1 MRSTN
6 KKFIS
11 ALACASAMTALAI
24 VDPMGVTKTHQVAQA
39 ATDTIPAKSTGVDV
53 SSWQGTKLDQQA
65 KSGAQFAVVKV
76 SEGTNYQNPN
86 AQGQIQ
92 SAEQNNM
99 MTMGYHYTHF
109 GSNSNQAVQ
118 EGNYAV
124 NSAQQ
129 AGLPQ
134 GSYLATD
141 WEQDVNNNTNGS
153 VAANTNAI
161 TSFMDTVHD
170 GGYNPMLYSSE
181 WLLKN
186 KVDTNKI
193 SEKYPN
199 ALWVAKYKTNGREDN
214 PDYNYFPS
222 MDNVA
227 IWQYTQNWR
236 GQNVDGN
243 VNVVPL
249 SNKTTADNNNTSTN
263 AANTNNSNANNGQSS
278 SQAPANPI
286 INNSNATAKPNNN
299 NSTQPAQPTETK
311 PAEKPSTTTNV
322 NSDWTKQNGVFVTGG
337 AINLRTGAS
346 TDSKVITQLPAN
358 SEVKYDAY
366 RTIGQYTWLRQPRAN
381 NEYCYLVGRDNGQ
394 AWGTFKEGSAT
405 TAKPAETKPANKPAQ
420 PTETKPVEKPSTNTN
435 ANSDWT
441 KQNGVFVTGGAI
453 NLRTGASTNSKVI
466 AQLPANSE
474 VKYDAYRTI
483 GQYTWLRQP
492 RANNE
497 YCYLVGRD
505 NGQAWGTFKEGS
517 ATTAKPAE
525 TKPAN
530 KPAQPTNKPSTTTN
544 VNSDWTKQNGVF
556 VTGGAINLRT
566 GASTNS
572 KVIAMLPTNT
582 EIKYDAYRTEGQ
594 YTWLR
599 QPRANNEYGYLVGR
613 NNGQAWG
620 TFKEGSA
627 TATKPAETKPAQPA
641 EKPSTTTNVNSDWT
655 KQNGVF
661 VTGGAINLR
670 TGASTDSKVI
680 TQLPANSEVKYDAYR
695 TIGQYTWL
703 RQPRANN
710 EYGYL
715 VGRNN
720 GQAWGTFKESSA
732 ATKPAQTTN
741 KPSQPAEKP
750 STTTNVNSD
759 WTKQNGVFVTGEAI
773 NLRTGASTNSKVIAQ
788 LPANS
793 EVKYDAY
800 RTIGQYTWLRQP
812 RANNQ
817 YGYLV
822 GRDNGQAWGTFK
834 EGSATTAKP
843 AETKPAQ
850 PATKP
855 SQPTEK
861 PSQPATKPS
870 TTTNVNSDWTKQNG
884 VFVTGGAI
892 NLRTGAS
899 TDSKVIT
906 QLPANSEVKYDAYR
920 TEGQYT
926 WLRQPRANNEYGYLV
941 GRDNGQAWGTFK
953 EGSATTAKPNT
964 NTTNNKPAEN
974 TNKPSQPSQNTQNE
988 EKATWVKQEGTF
1000 ITAGPINLRT
1010 APSTKSAIIA
1020 QLPAGSEVNYD
1031 AYYQTGNYVWLRQP
1045 RANNQYGY
1053 LVGRNNGQA
1062 WGTFGKYRVL
1072 KDRADSTQ
1080 YYTSQYNPVFAPW
1093 GCASAALSM
1102 LMKYDGTFKNV
1113 PGSTEY
1119 AKLKYMQDNLPR
1131 NKNLGGQD
1139 GNPYTG
1145 AGFTRVI
1152 LSKALTNYAH
1162 QLGDKNVRD
1171 ISGASL
1177 DTIANLVLDGHPVLY
1192 YGWSSYNGG
1201 GNMARN
1207 HCKVIMGY
1215 NGANNTFLVH
1225 DPLYMNKHFYK
1236 GGGGMREG
1244 IYNGYDLGP
1253 ISWVSANSIAKE
1265 YAYKGGYNALT
1276 I

>member
-39 ATDTIPAKSTGVDV
+39 ATDTVPAKSTGVDV
-53 SSWQGTKLDQQA
+53 SSWQSTNLNQQA

-249 SNKTTADNNNTSTN
+249 SNKTTTDTNNTSNN

-286 INNSNATAKPNNN
+286 TNNSNATAKPNNN

-381 NEYCYLVGRDNGQ
+381 NEYGYLVGRDNGQ

-420 PTETKPVEKPSTNTN
+420 PTETKPAEKPSTNTN
-435 ANSDWT
+435 A
-441 KQNGVFVTGGAI
+441 
-453 NLRTGASTNSKVI
+453 
-466 AQLPANSE
+466 
-474 VKYDAYRTI
+474 
-483 GQYTWLRQP
+483 
-492 RANNE
+492 
-497 YCYLVGRD
+497 
-505 NGQAWGTFKEGS
+505 
-517 ATTAKPAE
+517 
-525 TKPAN
+525 
-530 KPAQPTNKPSTTTN
+530 
-544 VNSDWTKQNGVF
+544 
-556 VTGGAINLRT
+556 
-566 GASTNS
+566 
-572 KVIAMLPTNT
+572 
-582 EIKYDAYRTEGQ
+582 
-594 YTWLR
+594 
-599 QPRANNEYGYLVGR
+599 
-613 NNGQAWG
+613 
-620 TFKEGSA
+620 
-627 TATKPAETKPAQPA
+627 
-641 EKPSTTTNVNSDWT
+641 NSDWT

-715 VGRNN
+715 VGR
-720 GQAWGTFKESSA
+720 
-732 ATKPAQTTN
+732 
-741 KPSQPAEKP
+741 
-750 STTTNVNSD
+750 
-759 WTKQNGVFVTGEAI
+759 
-773 NLRTGASTNSKVIAQ
+773 
-788 LPANS
+788 
-793 EVKYDAY
+793 
-800 RTIGQYTWLRQP
+800 
-812 RANNQ
+812 
-817 YGYLV
+817 
-822 GRDNGQAWGTFK
+822 DNGQAWGTFK

-843 AETKPAQ
+843 AETKPANK
-850 PATKP
+850 PA
-855 SQPTEK
+855 QPTN
-861 PSQPATKPS
+861 KPS
-870 TTTNVNSDWTKQNG
+870 TNTNVNSDWTKQNG

-899 TDSKVIT
+899 TNSKVIAMLPT
-906 QLPANSEVKYDAYR
+906 NTEIKYDAYRIEGQYTWLRQPRANGQYGYLVGRDNGQAWGTFKEGSASVSKPAETKPANKPAQPAEKPSTSTNVNSDWTKQNGVFVTGGAINLRTGASTNSKVIAMLPTNTEIKYDAYHTEGQYTWLRQPRANGQYGYLVGRNNGQAWGTFKEGSATTAKPNTNTNKPAEKPSTNTNVNSDWTKQNGVFVTGGAINLRTGASTNSKVIAMLPTNTEVKYDAYR

-953 EGSATTAKPNT
+953 EGSAKATNVVANKPVQQTTPKQVNT
-964 NTTNNKPAEN
+964 NNNASWTK
-974 TNKPSQPSQNTQNE
+974 QN
-988 EKATWVKQEGTF
+988 GTF
-1000 ITAGPINLRT
+1000 ITGGAINLRT
-1010 APSTKSAIIA
+1010 GASTTSPIIET
-1020 QLPAGSEVNYD
+1020 LPINTVIKYD
-1031 AYYQTGNYVWLRQP
+1031 AYYRSGNYVWLRQP
-1045 RANNQYGY
+1045 RANGQYGY
-1053 LVGRNNGQA
+1053 LVGRLNNQA
-1062 WGTFGKYRVL
+1062 WGTYR
-1072 KDRADSTQ
+1072 
-1080 YYTSQYNPVFAPW
+1080 
-1093 GCASAALSM
+1093 
-1102 LMKYDGTFKNV
+1102 
-1113 PGSTEY
+1113 
-1119 AKLKYMQDNLPR
+1119 
-1131 NKNLGGQD
+1131 
-1139 GNPYTG
+1139 
-1145 AGFTRVI
+1145 
-1152 LSKALTNYAH
+1152 
-1162 QLGDKNVRD
+1162 
-1171 ISGASL
+1171 
-1177 DTIANLVLDGHPVLY
+1177 
-1192 YGWSSYNGG
+1192 
-1201 GNMARN
+1201 
-1207 HCKVIMGY
+1207 
-1215 NGANNTFLVH
+1215 
-1225 DPLYMNKHFYK
+1225 
-1236 GGGGMREG
+1236 
-1244 IYNGYDLGP
+1244 
-1253 ISWVSANSIAKE
+1253 
-1265 YAYKGGYNALT
+1265 
-1276 I
+1276 

>member
-39 ATDTIPAKSTGVDV
+39 ATDNVPARSAGVDV
-53 SSWQGTKLDQQA
+53 SSWQSTNLNQQA

-109 GSNSNQAVQ
+109 GSDSNRAVQ

-214 PDYNYFPS
+214 PDFNYFPS

-249 SNKTTADNNNTSTN
+249 SNKTNTNNNTSNN

-278 SQAPANPI
+278 SQAPAR
-286 INNSNATAKPNNN
+286 PN
-299 NSTQPAQPTETK
+299 T
-311 PAEKPSTTTNV
+311 
-322 NSDWTKQNGVFVTGG
+322 
-337 AINLRTGAS
+337 
-346 TDSKVITQLPAN
+346 
-358 SEVKYDAY
+358 
-366 RTIGQYTWLRQPRAN
+366 
-381 NEYCYLVGRDNGQ
+381 
-394 AWGTFKEGSAT
+394 
-405 TAKPAETKPANKPAQ
+405 NKPAQ
-420 PTETKPVEKPSTNTN
+420 PTNKPSQPSQKPSTNTN
-435 ANSDWT
+435 VNSDWT

-466 AQLPANSE
+466 AELPANSE

-497 YCYLVGRD
+497 YGYLVGRN

-517 ATTAKPAE
+517 ATASKPAE

-530 KPAQPTNKPSTTTN
+530 KPAKPTNKPSTNTN

-599 QPRANNEYGYLVGR
+599 QPRANG
-613 NNGQAWG
+613 
-620 TFKEGSA
+620 
-627 TATKPAETKPAQPA
+627 
-641 EKPSTTTNVNSDWT
+641 
-655 KQNGVF
+655 
-661 VTGGAINLR
+661 
-670 TGASTDSKVI
+670 
-680 TQLPANSEVKYDAYR
+680 
-695 TIGQYTWL
+695 
-703 RQPRANN
+703 
-710 EYGYL
+710 
-715 VGRNN
+715 
-720 GQAWGTFKESSA
+720 
-732 ATKPAQTTN
+732 
-741 KPSQPAEKP
+741 
-750 STTTNVNSD
+750 
-759 WTKQNGVFVTGEAI
+759 
-773 NLRTGASTNSKVIAQ
+773 
-788 LPANS
+788 
-793 EVKYDAY
+793 
-800 RTIGQYTWLRQP
+800 
-812 RANNQ
+812 Q

-834 EGSATTAKP
+834 EGSAKATNAVANKPVQQTTPK
-843 AETKPAQ
+843 Q
-850 PATKP
+850 VN
-855 SQPTEK
+855 
-861 PSQPATKPS
+861 
-870 TTTNVNSDWTKQNG
+870 TNNNASWTKQNG
-884 VFVTGGAI
+884 TFITGGAI

-899 TDSKVIT
+899 TTSPIIETLPINTVI
-906 QLPANSEVKYDAYR
+906 KYDAYYR
-920 TEGQYT
+920 
-926 WLRQPRANNEYGYLV
+926 
-941 GRDNGQAWGTFK
+941 
-953 EGSATTAKPNT
+953 S
-964 NTTNNKPAEN
+964 
-974 TNKPSQPSQNTQNE
+974 
-988 EKATWVKQEGTF
+988 
-1000 ITAGPINLRT
+1000 
-1010 APSTKSAIIA
+1010 
-1020 QLPAGSEVNYD
+1020 
-1031 AYYQTGNYVWLRQP
+1031 GNYVWLRQP
-1045 RANNQYGY
+1045 RANGQYGY
-1053 LVGRNNGQA
+1053 LVGRLNNQA
-1062 WGTFGKYRVL
+1062 WGTYR
-1072 KDRADSTQ
+1072 
-1080 YYTSQYNPVFAPW
+1080 
-1093 GCASAALSM
+1093 
-1102 LMKYDGTFKNV
+1102 
-1113 PGSTEY
+1113 
-1119 AKLKYMQDNLPR
+1119 
-1131 NKNLGGQD
+1131 
-1139 GNPYTG
+1139 
-1145 AGFTRVI
+1145 
-1152 LSKALTNYAH
+1152 
-1162 QLGDKNVRD
+1162 
-1171 ISGASL
+1171 
-1177 DTIANLVLDGHPVLY
+1177 
-1192 YGWSSYNGG
+1192 
-1201 GNMARN
+1201 
-1207 HCKVIMGY
+1207 
-1215 NGANNTFLVH
+1215 
-1225 DPLYMNKHFYK
+1225 
-1236 GGGGMREG
+1236 
-1244 IYNGYDLGP
+1244 
-1253 ISWVSANSIAKE
+1253 
-1265 YAYKGGYNALT
+1265 
-1276 I
+1276 

>member
-39 ATDTIPAKSTGVDV
+39 ATDTVPAKSTGVDI
-53 SSWQGTKLDQQA
+53 SSWQGTNLDQQA

-76 SEGTNYQNPN
+76 SEGTNYQNSR

-109 GSNSNQAVQ
+109 GSDSNRAVQ

-134 GSYLATD
+134 GSYLAAD

-161 TSFMDTVHD
+161 TGFMDTVHD

-249 SNKTTADNNNTSTN
+249 SNKTTTDTNNTSNN

-286 INNSNATAKPNNN
+286 TNNSNATAKPNNN

-381 NEYCYLVGRDNGQ
+381 NEYGYLVGRDNGQ

-420 PTETKPVEKPSTNTN
+420 PTETKPVEKPSTTTN
-435 ANSDWT
+435 A
-441 KQNGVFVTGGAI
+441 
-453 NLRTGASTNSKVI
+453 
-466 AQLPANSE
+466 
-474 VKYDAYRTI
+474 
-483 GQYTWLRQP
+483 
-492 RANNE
+492 
-497 YCYLVGRD
+497 
-505 NGQAWGTFKEGS
+505 
-517 ATTAKPAE
+517 
-525 TKPAN
+525 
-530 KPAQPTNKPSTTTN
+530 
-544 VNSDWTKQNGVF
+544 
-556 VTGGAINLRT
+556 
-566 GASTNS
+566 
-572 KVIAMLPTNT
+572 
-582 EIKYDAYRTEGQ
+582 
-594 YTWLR
+594 
-599 QPRANNEYGYLVGR
+599 
-613 NNGQAWG
+613 
-620 TFKEGSA
+620 
-627 TATKPAETKPAQPA
+627 
-641 EKPSTTTNVNSDWT
+641 NSDWT

-715 VGRNN
+715 VGR
-720 GQAWGTFKESSA
+720 
-732 ATKPAQTTN
+732 
-741 KPSQPAEKP
+741 
-750 STTTNVNSD
+750 
-759 WTKQNGVFVTGEAI
+759 
-773 NLRTGASTNSKVIAQ
+773 
-788 LPANS
+788 
-793 EVKYDAY
+793 
-800 RTIGQYTWLRQP
+800 
-812 RANNQ
+812 
-817 YGYLV
+817 
-822 GRDNGQAWGTFK
+822 DNGQAWGTFK

-843 AETKPAQ
+843 AETKPANK
-850 PATKP
+850 PA
-855 SQPTEK
+855 QPTETKPVEK
-861 PSQPATKPS
+861 PSTNTNVNSDWTKQNGVFVTGGAINLRTGASTNSKVIAMLPTNTEIKYDAYRTEGQYTWLRQPRANGQYGYLVGRDNGQAWGTFKEGSASVSKPAETKPANKPAQPAEKPSTSTNVNSDWTKQNGVFVTGGAINLRTGASTNSKVIAMLPTNTEIKYDAYHTEGQYTWLRQPRANGQYGYLVGRNNGQAWGTFKEGSASVSKPAETKPANKPAQPAEKPS

-926 WLRQPRANNEYGYLV
+926 WLRQPRANG
-941 GRDNGQAWGTFK
+941 
-953 EGSATTAKPNT
+953 
-964 NTTNNKPAEN
+964 
-974 TNKPSQPSQNTQNE
+974 
-988 EKATWVKQEGTF
+988 
-1000 ITAGPINLRT
+1000 
-1010 APSTKSAIIA
+1010 
-1020 QLPAGSEVNYD
+1020 
-1031 AYYQTGNYVWLRQP
+1031 
-1045 RANNQYGY
+1045 QYGY

-1062 WGTFGKYRVL
+1062 WGTFKEGSAKATNAVANKPVQQTTPKQVNTNNNASWTKQNGTFITGGAINLRTG
-1072 KDRADSTQ
+1072 AST
-1080 YYTSQYNPVFAPW
+1080 TSPIIETLPINTVI
-1093 GCASAALSM
+1093 
-1102 LMKYDGTFKNV
+1102 KYDAYYRSGNYVWLRQPRANGQYGYLVGRLNNQAWGT
-1113 PGSTEY
+1113 Y
-1119 AKLKYMQDNLPR
+1119 R
-1131 NKNLGGQD
+1131 
-1139 GNPYTG
+1139 
-1145 AGFTRVI
+1145 
-1152 LSKALTNYAH
+1152 
-1162 QLGDKNVRD
+1162 
-1171 ISGASL
+1171 
-1177 DTIANLVLDGHPVLY
+1177 
-1192 YGWSSYNGG
+1192 
-1201 GNMARN
+1201 
-1207 HCKVIMGY
+1207 
-1215 NGANNTFLVH
+1215 
-1225 DPLYMNKHFYK
+1225 
-1236 GGGGMREG
+1236 
-1244 IYNGYDLGP
+1244 
-1253 ISWVSANSIAKE
+1253 
-1265 YAYKGGYNALT
+1265 
-1276 I
+1276 

>member
-39 ATDTIPAKSTGVDV
+39 ATDNVPARSAGVDV
-53 SSWQGTKLDQQA
+53 SSWQSTNLNQQA

-109 GSNSNQAVQ
+109 GSDSNRAVQ

-170 GGYNPMLYSSE
+170 GGYNPMLYSNE

-214 PDYNYFPS
+214 PDFNYFPS

-249 SNKTTADNNNTSTN
+249 SNKTNTNNNTSNN

-278 SQAPANPI
+278 SQAPAR
-286 INNSNATAKPNNN
+286 PN
-299 NSTQPAQPTETK
+299 T
-311 PAEKPSTTTNV
+311 
-322 NSDWTKQNGVFVTGG
+322 
-337 AINLRTGAS
+337 
-346 TDSKVITQLPAN
+346 
-358 SEVKYDAY
+358 
-366 RTIGQYTWLRQPRAN
+366 
-381 NEYCYLVGRDNGQ
+381 
-394 AWGTFKEGSAT
+394 
-405 TAKPAETKPANKPAQ
+405 NKPAQ
-420 PTETKPVEKPSTNTN
+420 PTNKPSQPSQKPSTNTN
-435 ANSDWT
+435 VNSDWT

-466 AQLPANSE
+466 AELPANSE

-497 YCYLVGRD
+497 YGYLVGRN

-517 ATTAKPAE
+517 ATASKPAE

-530 KPAQPTNKPSTTTN
+530 KPAKPTNKPSTNTN

-599 QPRANNEYGYLVGR
+599 QPRANGQYGYLVGR
-613 NNGQAWG
+613 DNGQAWG

-627 TATKPAETKPAQPA
+627 TASKPAETKPANKPA
-641 EKPSTTTNVNSDWT
+641 KPTNKPSTNTNVNSDWT

-670 TGASTDSKVI
+670 TGASTNSKVI
-680 TQLPANSEVKYDAYR
+680 AMLPTNTEIKYDAYR
-695 TIGQYTWL
+695 TEGQYTWL
-703 RQPRANN
+703 RQPRAN
-710 EYGYL
+710 G
-715 VGRNN
+715 
-720 GQAWGTFKESSA
+720 
-732 ATKPAQTTN
+732 
-741 KPSQPAEKP
+741 
-750 STTTNVNSD
+750 
-759 WTKQNGVFVTGEAI
+759 
-773 NLRTGASTNSKVIAQ
+773 
-788 LPANS
+788 
-793 EVKYDAY
+793 
-800 RTIGQYTWLRQP
+800 
-812 RANNQ
+812 Q

-834 EGSATTAKP
+834 EGSAKATNAVANKPVQQTTPK
-843 AETKPAQ
+843 Q
-850 PATKP
+850 VN
-855 SQPTEK
+855 
-861 PSQPATKPS
+861 
-870 TTTNVNSDWTKQNG
+870 TNNNASWTKQNG
-884 VFVTGGAI
+884 TFITGGAI

-899 TDSKVIT
+899 TTSPIIETLPINTVI
-906 QLPANSEVKYDAYR
+906 KYDAYYR
-920 TEGQYT
+920 
-926 WLRQPRANNEYGYLV
+926 
-941 GRDNGQAWGTFK
+941 
-953 EGSATTAKPNT
+953 S
-964 NTTNNKPAEN
+964 
-974 TNKPSQPSQNTQNE
+974 
-988 EKATWVKQEGTF
+988 
-1000 ITAGPINLRT
+1000 
-1010 APSTKSAIIA
+1010 
-1020 QLPAGSEVNYD
+1020 
-1031 AYYQTGNYVWLRQP
+1031 GNYVWLRQP
-1045 RANNQYGY
+1045 RANGQYGY
-1053 LVGRNNGQA
+1053 LVGRLNNQA
-1062 WGTFGKYRVL
+1062 WGTYR
-1072 KDRADSTQ
+1072 
-1080 YYTSQYNPVFAPW
+1080 
-1093 GCASAALSM
+1093 
-1102 LMKYDGTFKNV
+1102 
-1113 PGSTEY
+1113 
-1119 AKLKYMQDNLPR
+1119 
-1131 NKNLGGQD
+1131 
-1139 GNPYTG
+1139 
-1145 AGFTRVI
+1145 
-1152 LSKALTNYAH
+1152 
-1162 QLGDKNVRD
+1162 
-1171 ISGASL
+1171 
-1177 DTIANLVLDGHPVLY
+1177 
-1192 YGWSSYNGG
+1192 
-1201 GNMARN
+1201 
-1207 HCKVIMGY
+1207 
-1215 NGANNTFLVH
+1215 
-1225 DPLYMNKHFYK
+1225 
-1236 GGGGMREG
+1236 
-1244 IYNGYDLGP
+1244 
-1253 ISWVSANSIAKE
+1253 
-1265 YAYKGGYNALT
+1265 
-1276 I
+1276 

>member
-39 ATDTIPAKSTGVDV
+39 ATDTVPAKSTGVDV
-53 SSWQGTKLDQQA
+53 SSWQGTNLDQQA

-311 PAEKPSTTTNV
+311 PAEKPSTTTNI

-346 TDSKVITQLPAN
+346 TDSKVIIQLPAN

-381 NEYCYLVGRDNGQ
+381 NEYG
-394 AWGTFKEGSAT
+394 
-405 TAKPAETKPANKPAQ
+405 
-420 PTETKPVEKPSTNTN
+420 
-435 ANSDWT
+435 
-441 KQNGVFVTGGAI
+441 
-453 NLRTGASTNSKVI
+453 
-466 AQLPANSE
+466 
-474 VKYDAYRTI
+474 
-483 GQYTWLRQP
+483 
-492 RANNE
+492 
-497 YCYLVGRD
+497 YLVGRD

-599 QPRANNEYGYLVGR
+599 QPRANGQYGYLVGR
-613 NNGQAWG
+613 DNGQAWG

-627 TATKPAETKPAQPA
+627 SVSKPAETKPANKPAQPIETKPA

-670 TGASTDSKVI
+670 TGASTNSKVI
-680 TQLPANSEVKYDAYR
+680 AMLPTNTEIKYDAYR
-695 TIGQYTWL
+695 TEGQYTWL
-703 RQPRANN
+703 RQPRAN
-710 EYGYL
+710 G
-715 VGRNN
+715 
-720 GQAWGTFKESSA
+720 
-732 ATKPAQTTN
+732 
-741 KPSQPAEKP
+741 
-750 STTTNVNSD
+750 
-759 WTKQNGVFVTGEAI
+759 
-773 NLRTGASTNSKVIAQ
+773 
-788 LPANS
+788 
-793 EVKYDAY
+793 
-800 RTIGQYTWLRQP
+800 
-812 RANNQ
+812 Q

-834 EGSATTAKP
+834 EGSASVSKP
-843 AETKPAQ
+843 AETKPANKPAQ
-850 PATKP
+850 PA
-855 SQPTEK
+855 EK
-861 PSQPATKPS
+861 PSTS
-870 TTTNVNSDWTKQNG
+870 TNVNSDWTKQNG

-899 TDSKVIT
+899 TNSKVIAM
-906 QLPANSEVKYDAYR
+906 LPTNTEVKYDAYR

-926 WLRQPRANNEYGYLV
+926 WLRQPRANG
-941 GRDNGQAWGTFK
+941 
-953 EGSATTAKPNT
+953 
-964 NTTNNKPAEN
+964 
-974 TNKPSQPSQNTQNE
+974 
-988 EKATWVKQEGTF
+988 
-1000 ITAGPINLRT
+1000 
-1010 APSTKSAIIA
+1010 
-1020 QLPAGSEVNYD
+1020 
-1031 AYYQTGNYVWLRQP
+1031 
-1045 RANNQYGY
+1045 QYGY

-1062 WGTFGKYRVL
+1062 WGTFKEGSAKATNAVANKPVQQTTPKQVNTNNNASWTKQNGTFITGGAINLRTG
-1072 KDRADSTQ
+1072 AST
-1080 YYTSQYNPVFAPW
+1080 TSPIIETLPINTVI
-1093 GCASAALSM
+1093 
-1102 LMKYDGTFKNV
+1102 KYDAYYRSGNYV
-1113 PGSTEY
+1113 W
-1119 AKLKYMQDNLPR
+1119 LRQPR
-1131 NKNLGGQD
+1131 ANGQY
-1139 GNPYTG
+1139 GY
-1145 AGFTRVI
+1145 
-1152 LSKALTNYAH
+1152 
-1162 QLGDKNVRD
+1162 
-1171 ISGASL
+1171 
-1177 DTIANLVLDGHPVLY
+1177 LVGRL
-1192 YGWSSYNGG
+1192 
-1201 GNMARN
+1201 
-1207 HCKVIMGY
+1207 
-1215 NGANNTFLVH
+1215 NNQAW
-1225 DPLYMNKHFYK
+1225 
-1236 GGGGMREG
+1236 G
-1244 IYNGYDLGP
+1244 IYR
-1253 ISWVSANSIAKE
+1253 
-1265 YAYKGGYNALT
+1265 
-1276 I
+1276 

>member
-39 ATDTIPAKSTGVDV
+39 ATDNVPARSAGVDV
-53 SSWQGTKLDQQA
+53 SSWQGTNLNQQA

-109 GSNSNQAVQ
+109 GSDSNRAVQ

-161 TSFMDTVHD
+161 TNFMDTVHD

-249 SNKTTADNNNTSTN
+249 SNKTNTNN

-278 SQAPANPI
+278 SQAPAR
-286 INNSNATAKPNNN
+286 PNT
-299 NSTQPAQPTETK
+299 S
-311 PAEKPSTTTNV
+311 
-322 NSDWTKQNGVFVTGG
+322 
-337 AINLRTGAS
+337 
-346 TDSKVITQLPAN
+346 
-358 SEVKYDAY
+358 
-366 RTIGQYTWLRQPRAN
+366 
-381 NEYCYLVGRDNGQ
+381 
-394 AWGTFKEGSAT
+394 
-405 TAKPAETKPANKPAQ
+405 
-420 PTETKPVEKPSTNTN
+420 KPVETETN
-435 ANSDWT
+435 WI
-441 KQNGVFVTGGAI
+441 KQDGTFTTGGAI
-453 NLRTGASTNSKVI
+453 NLRTGASTNSNII

-474 VKYDAYRTI
+474 VKYDAY
-483 GQYTWLRQP
+483 
-492 RANNE
+492 
-497 YCYLVGRD
+497 
-505 NGQAWGTFKEGS
+505 
-517 ATTAKPAE
+517 ATKG
-525 TKPAN
+525 N
-530 KPAQPTNKPSTTTN
+530 
-544 VNSDWTKQNGVF
+544 
-556 VTGGAINLRT
+556 
-566 GASTNS
+566 
-572 KVIAMLPTNT
+572 
-582 EIKYDAYRTEGQ
+582 

-613 NNGQAWG
+613 ANGQDWG
-620 TFKEGSA
+620 TFKTTPSTNN
-627 TATKPAETKPAQPA
+627 TA
-641 EKPSTTTNVNSDWT
+641 KPSTNNNNKPVQPTTKPSQPAQKPSTNTNVNSDWT

-661 VTGGAINLR
+661 ITGGAINLR
-670 TGASTDSKVI
+670 TGASTNSKVI
-680 TQLPANSEVKYDAYR
+680 TELPANSEVKYDAYR

-720 GQAWGTFKESSA
+720 GQAWGTFKEGSA
-732 ATKPAQTTN
+732 TASKPAQPTT
-741 KPSQPAEKP
+741 KPSQPAQKP
-750 STTTNVNSD
+750 STNTNVNSD
-759 WTKQNGVFVTGEAI
+759 WTKQNGVFITGGAI
-773 NLRTGASTNSKVIAQ
+773 NLRTGASTNSKVITE

-800 RTIGQYTWLRQP
+800 HTIGQYTWLRQP
-812 RANNQ
+812 RANGQ

-822 GRDNGQAWGTFK
+822 GRNNGQAWGTFK
-834 EGSATTAKP
+834 EGSAAASKP
-843 AETKPAQ
+843 SQ
-850 PATKP
+850 PTTKP
-855 SQPTEK
+855 SQPA
-861 PSQPATKPS
+861 QRPS
-870 TTTNVNSDWTKQNG
+870 TNTNVNSDWTKQNG
-884 VFVTGGAI
+884 VFITGGAI

-899 TDSKVIT
+899 TNSKVIT

-926 WLRQPRANNEYGYLV
+926 WLRQPRANG
-941 GRDNGQAWGTFK
+941 
-953 EGSATTAKPNT
+953 
-964 NTTNNKPAEN
+964 
-974 TNKPSQPSQNTQNE
+974 
-988 EKATWVKQEGTF
+988 
-1000 ITAGPINLRT
+1000 
-1010 APSTKSAIIA
+1010 
-1020 QLPAGSEVNYD
+1020 
-1031 AYYQTGNYVWLRQP
+1031 
-1045 RANNQYGY
+1045 QYGY

-1062 WGTFGKYRVL
+1062 WGTFKEESA
-1072 KDRADSTQ
+1072 KAT
-1080 YYTSQYNPVFAPW
+1080 TPVANKPVQQTTPKQVTTNNATW
-1093 GCASAALSM
+1093 T
-1102 LMKYDGTFKNV
+1102 KQNGTFIT
-1113 PGSTEY
+1113 GG
-1119 AKLKYMQDNLPR
+1119 AINLR
-1131 NKNLGGQD
+1131 
-1139 GNPYTG
+1139 TG
-1145 AGFTRVI
+1145 ASTTSPIIETIPINTVI
-1152 LSKALTNYAH
+1152 KYEPYYRSGNY
-1162 QLGDKNVRD
+1162 V
-1171 ISGASL
+1171 
-1177 DTIANLVLDGHPVLY
+1177 
-1192 YGWSSYNGG
+1192 
-1201 GNMARN
+1201 
-1207 HCKVIMGY
+1207 
-1215 NGANNTFLVH
+1215 
-1225 DPLYMNKHFYK
+1225 
-1236 GGGGMREG
+1236 
-1244 IYNGYDLGP
+1244 
-1253 ISWVSANSIAKE
+1253 
-1265 YAYKGGYNALT
+1265 
-1276 I
+1276 

>member
-39 ATDTIPAKSTGVDV
+39 ATDTVPAKSTGVDV

-311 PAEKPSTTTNV
+311 PAEKPSTTTNI

-346 TDSKVITQLPAN
+346 TDSKVI
-358 SEVKYDAY
+358 
-366 RTIGQYTWLRQPRAN
+366 I
-381 NEYCYLVGRDNGQ
+381 
-394 AWGTFKEGSAT
+394 
-405 TAKPAETKPANKPAQ
+405 
-420 PTETKPVEKPSTNTN
+420 
-435 ANSDWT
+435 
-441 KQNGVFVTGGAI
+441 
-453 NLRTGASTNSKVI
+453 
-466 AQLPANSE
+466 
-474 VKYDAYRTI
+474 
-483 GQYTWLRQP
+483 
-492 RANNE
+492 
-497 YCYLVGRD
+497 
-505 NGQAWGTFKEGS
+505 
-517 ATTAKPAE
+517 
-525 TKPAN
+525 
-530 KPAQPTNKPSTTTN
+530 
-544 VNSDWTKQNGVF
+544 
-556 VTGGAINLRT
+556 
-566 GASTNS
+566 
-572 KVIAMLPTNT
+572 
-582 EIKYDAYRTEGQ
+582 
-594 YTWLR
+594 
-599 QPRANNEYGYLVGR
+599 
-613 NNGQAWG
+613 
-620 TFKEGSA
+620 
-627 TATKPAETKPAQPA
+627 
-641 EKPSTTTNVNSDWT
+641 
-655 KQNGVF
+655 
-661 VTGGAINLR
+661 
-670 TGASTDSKVI
+670 
-680 TQLPANSEVKYDAYR
+680 QLPANSEVKYDAYR

-715 VGRNN
+715 VGR
-720 GQAWGTFKESSA
+720 
-732 ATKPAQTTN
+732 
-741 KPSQPAEKP
+741 
-750 STTTNVNSD
+750 
-759 WTKQNGVFVTGEAI
+759 
-773 NLRTGASTNSKVIAQ
+773 
-788 LPANS
+788 
-793 EVKYDAY
+793 
-800 RTIGQYTWLRQP
+800 
-812 RANNQ
+812 
-817 YGYLV
+817 
-822 GRDNGQAWGTFK
+822 DNGQAWGTFK
-834 EGSATTAKP
+834 EGSASVSKP
-843 AETKPAQ
+843 AE
-850 PATKP
+850 
-855 SQPTEK
+855 
-861 PSQPATKPS
+861 KPS

-892 NLRTGAS
+892 NLRTGAG
-899 TDSKVIT
+899 TNSKVIAMLPT
-906 QLPANSEVKYDAYR
+906 NTEIKYDAYHTEGQYTWLRQPRANGQYGYLVGRNNGQAWGTFKEGSASVSKPAETKPANKPAQPAEKPSTSTNVNSDWTKQNGVFVTGGAINLRIGASTNSKVIAMLPTNTEVKYDAYR

-926 WLRQPRANNEYGYLV
+926 WLRQPRANG
-941 GRDNGQAWGTFK
+941 
-953 EGSATTAKPNT
+953 
-964 NTTNNKPAEN
+964 
-974 TNKPSQPSQNTQNE
+974 
-988 EKATWVKQEGTF
+988 
-1000 ITAGPINLRT
+1000 
-1010 APSTKSAIIA
+1010 
-1020 QLPAGSEVNYD
+1020 
-1031 AYYQTGNYVWLRQP
+1031 
-1045 RANNQYGY
+1045 QYGY

-1062 WGTFGKYRVL
+1062 WGTFKEGSAKATNAVANKPVQQTTPKQVNTNNNASWTKQNGTFITGGAINLRTG
-1072 KDRADSTQ
+1072 AST
-1080 YYTSQYNPVFAPW
+1080 TSPIIETLPINTVI
-1093 GCASAALSM
+1093 
-1102 LMKYDGTFKNV
+1102 KYDAYYRSGNYVWLRQPRANGQYGYLVGRLNNQAWGT
-1113 PGSTEY
+1113 Y
-1119 AKLKYMQDNLPR
+1119 R
-1131 NKNLGGQD
+1131 
-1139 GNPYTG
+1139 
-1145 AGFTRVI
+1145 
-1152 LSKALTNYAH
+1152 
-1162 QLGDKNVRD
+1162 
-1171 ISGASL
+1171 
-1177 DTIANLVLDGHPVLY
+1177 
-1192 YGWSSYNGG
+1192 
-1201 GNMARN
+1201 
-1207 HCKVIMGY
+1207 
-1215 NGANNTFLVH
+1215 
-1225 DPLYMNKHFYK
+1225 
-1236 GGGGMREG
+1236 
-1244 IYNGYDLGP
+1244 
-1253 ISWVSANSIAKE
+1253 
-1265 YAYKGGYNALT
+1265 
-1276 I
+1276 

>member
-39 ATDTIPAKSTGVDV
+39 ATDTVPAKSTGVDI
-53 SSWQGTKLDQQA
+53 SSWQGTNLDQQA

-76 SEGTNYQNPN
+76 SEGTNYQNSR

-109 GSNSNQAVQ
+109 GSDSNRAVQ

-134 GSYLATD
+134 GSYLAAD

-161 TSFMDTVHD
+161 TGFMDTVHD

-249 SNKTTADNNNTSTN
+249 SNKTTTDTNNTSNN

-286 INNSNATAKPNNN
+286 TNNSNATAKPNNN

-381 NEYCYLVGRDNGQ
+381 NEYGYLVGRDNGQ

-420 PTETKPVEKPSTNTN
+420 PIETK
-435 ANSDWT
+435 
-441 KQNGVFVTGGAI
+441 
-453 NLRTGASTNSKVI
+453 
-466 AQLPANSE
+466 
-474 VKYDAYRTI
+474 
-483 GQYTWLRQP
+483 
-492 RANNE
+492 
-497 YCYLVGRD
+497 
-505 NGQAWGTFKEGS
+505 
-517 ATTAKPAE
+517 
-525 TKPAN
+525 
-530 KPAQPTNKPSTTTN
+530 
-544 VNSDWTKQNGVF
+544 
-556 VTGGAINLRT
+556 
-566 GASTNS
+566 
-572 KVIAMLPTNT
+572 
-582 EIKYDAYRTEGQ
+582 
-594 YTWLR
+594 
-599 QPRANNEYGYLVGR
+599 
-613 NNGQAWG
+613 
-620 TFKEGSA
+620 
-627 TATKPAETKPAQPA
+627 PA
-641 EKPSTTTNVNSDWT
+641 EKPSTTTNINSDWT

-715 VGRNN
+715 VGR
-720 GQAWGTFKESSA
+720 
-732 ATKPAQTTN
+732 
-741 KPSQPAEKP
+741 
-750 STTTNVNSD
+750 
-759 WTKQNGVFVTGEAI
+759 
-773 NLRTGASTNSKVIAQ
+773 
-788 LPANS
+788 
-793 EVKYDAY
+793 
-800 RTIGQYTWLRQP
+800 
-812 RANNQ
+812 
-817 YGYLV
+817 
-822 GRDNGQAWGTFK
+822 DNGQAWGTFK

-843 AETKPAQ
+843 AETKPANK
-850 PATKP
+850 PA
-855 SQPTEK
+855 QPTETK
-861 PSQPATKPS
+861 PVGKPS

-899 TDSKVIT
+899 TNSKVIAMLPT
-906 QLPANSEVKYDAYR
+906 NTEIKYDAYRTEGQYTWLRQPRANGQYGYLVGRDNGQAWGTFKEGSASVSKPAETKPANKPAQPIETKPAEKPSTTTNVNSDWTKQNGVFVTGGAINLRTGASTNSKVIAMLPTNTEIKYDAYRTEGQYTWLRQPRANGQYGYLVGRDNGQAWGTFKEGSASVSKPAETKPANKPAQLAEKPSTSTNVNSDWTKQNGVFVTGGAINLRTGASTNSKVIAMLPTNTEVKYDAYR

-926 WLRQPRANNEYGYLV
+926 WLRQPRANG
-941 GRDNGQAWGTFK
+941 
-953 EGSATTAKPNT
+953 
-964 NTTNNKPAEN
+964 
-974 TNKPSQPSQNTQNE
+974 
-988 EKATWVKQEGTF
+988 
-1000 ITAGPINLRT
+1000 
-1010 APSTKSAIIA
+1010 
-1020 QLPAGSEVNYD
+1020 
-1031 AYYQTGNYVWLRQP
+1031 
-1045 RANNQYGY
+1045 QYGY

-1062 WGTFGKYRVL
+1062 WGTFKEGSAKATNAVANKPVQQTTPKQVNTNNNASWTKQNGTFITGGAINLRTG
-1072 KDRADSTQ
+1072 AST
-1080 YYTSQYNPVFAPW
+1080 TSPIIETLPINTVI
-1093 GCASAALSM
+1093 
-1102 LMKYDGTFKNV
+1102 KYDAYYRSGNYVWLRQPRANGQYGYLVGRLNNQAWGT
-1113 PGSTEY
+1113 Y
-1119 AKLKYMQDNLPR
+1119 R
-1131 NKNLGGQD
+1131 
-1139 GNPYTG
+1139 
-1145 AGFTRVI
+1145 
-1152 LSKALTNYAH
+1152 
-1162 QLGDKNVRD
+1162 
-1171 ISGASL
+1171 
-1177 DTIANLVLDGHPVLY
+1177 
-1192 YGWSSYNGG
+1192 
-1201 GNMARN
+1201 
-1207 HCKVIMGY
+1207 
-1215 NGANNTFLVH
+1215 
-1225 DPLYMNKHFYK
+1225 
-1236 GGGGMREG
+1236 
-1244 IYNGYDLGP
+1244 
-1253 ISWVSANSIAKE
+1253 
-1265 YAYKGGYNALT
+1265 
-1276 I
+1276 

>member
-39 ATDTIPAKSTGVDV
+39 ATDNVPARSAGVDV
-53 SSWQGTKLDQQA
+53 SSWQSTNLNQQA

-109 GSNSNQAVQ
+109 GSDSNRAVQ

-214 PDYNYFPS
+214 PDFNYFPS

-249 SNKTTADNNNTSTN
+249 SNKTNTNNNTSNN

-278 SQAPANPI
+278 SQAPAR
-286 INNSNATAKPNNN
+286 PN
-299 NSTQPAQPTETK
+299 T
-311 PAEKPSTTTNV
+311 
-322 NSDWTKQNGVFVTGG
+322 
-337 AINLRTGAS
+337 
-346 TDSKVITQLPAN
+346 
-358 SEVKYDAY
+358 
-366 RTIGQYTWLRQPRAN
+366 
-381 NEYCYLVGRDNGQ
+381 
-394 AWGTFKEGSAT
+394 
-405 TAKPAETKPANKPAQ
+405 NKPAQ
-420 PTETKPVEKPSTNTN
+420 PTNKPSQPSQKPSTNTN
-435 ANSDWT
+435 VNSDWT

-466 AQLPANSE
+466 AELPANSE

-492 RANNE
+492 RANNK
-497 YCYLVGRD
+497 YGYLVGRN

-517 ATTAKPAE
+517 ATASKPAE

-530 KPAQPTNKPSTTTN
+530 KPAQPTNKPSTNTN

-599 QPRANNEYGYLVGR
+599 QPRANG
-613 NNGQAWG
+613 
-620 TFKEGSA
+620 
-627 TATKPAETKPAQPA
+627 
-641 EKPSTTTNVNSDWT
+641 
-655 KQNGVF
+655 
-661 VTGGAINLR
+661 
-670 TGASTDSKVI
+670 
-680 TQLPANSEVKYDAYR
+680 
-695 TIGQYTWL
+695 
-703 RQPRANN
+703 
-710 EYGYL
+710 
-715 VGRNN
+715 
-720 GQAWGTFKESSA
+720 
-732 ATKPAQTTN
+732 
-741 KPSQPAEKP
+741 
-750 STTTNVNSD
+750 
-759 WTKQNGVFVTGEAI
+759 
-773 NLRTGASTNSKVIAQ
+773 
-788 LPANS
+788 
-793 EVKYDAY
+793 
-800 RTIGQYTWLRQP
+800 
-812 RANNQ
+812 Q

-834 EGSATTAKP
+834 EGSAKATNAVANKPVQQTTPK
-843 AETKPAQ
+843 Q
-850 PATKP
+850 VN
-855 SQPTEK
+855 
-861 PSQPATKPS
+861 
-870 TTTNVNSDWTKQNG
+870 TNNNASWTKQNG
-884 VFVTGGAI
+884 TFITGGAI

-899 TDSKVIT
+899 TTSPIIETLPINTVI
-906 QLPANSEVKYDAYR
+906 KYDAYYR
-920 TEGQYT
+920 
-926 WLRQPRANNEYGYLV
+926 
-941 GRDNGQAWGTFK
+941 
-953 EGSATTAKPNT
+953 S
-964 NTTNNKPAEN
+964 
-974 TNKPSQPSQNTQNE
+974 
-988 EKATWVKQEGTF
+988 
-1000 ITAGPINLRT
+1000 
-1010 APSTKSAIIA
+1010 
-1020 QLPAGSEVNYD
+1020 
-1031 AYYQTGNYVWLRQP
+1031 GNYVWLRQP
-1045 RANNQYGY
+1045 RANGQYGY
-1053 LVGRNNGQA
+1053 LVGRLNNQA
-1062 WGTFGKYRVL
+1062 WGTYR
-1072 KDRADSTQ
+1072 
-1080 YYTSQYNPVFAPW
+1080 
-1093 GCASAALSM
+1093 
-1102 LMKYDGTFKNV
+1102 
-1113 PGSTEY
+1113 
-1119 AKLKYMQDNLPR
+1119 
-1131 NKNLGGQD
+1131 
-1139 GNPYTG
+1139 
-1145 AGFTRVI
+1145 
-1152 LSKALTNYAH
+1152 
-1162 QLGDKNVRD
+1162 
-1171 ISGASL
+1171 
-1177 DTIANLVLDGHPVLY
+1177 
-1192 YGWSSYNGG
+1192 
-1201 GNMARN
+1201 
-1207 HCKVIMGY
+1207 
-1215 NGANNTFLVH
+1215 
-1225 DPLYMNKHFYK
+1225 
-1236 GGGGMREG
+1236 
-1244 IYNGYDLGP
+1244 
-1253 ISWVSANSIAKE
+1253 
-1265 YAYKGGYNALT
+1265 
-1276 I
+1276 

>member
-39 ATDTIPAKSTGVDV
+39 ATDTVPAKSTGVDV

-311 PAEKPSTTTNV
+311 PAEKPSTTTNI

-346 TDSKVITQLPAN
+346 TDSKVIIQLPAN

-381 NEYCYLVGRDNGQ
+381 NEYGYLVGRDNGQ

-420 PTETKPVEKPSTNTN
+420 PIETKPAEKPSTTTN
-435 ANSDWT
+435 VNSDWT

-453 NLRTGASTNSKVI
+453 NLRTGAGTNSKVI
-466 AQLPANSE
+466 AMLPTNTE
-474 VKYDAYRTI
+474 IKYDAYHTE

-492 RANNE
+492 RANGQ
-497 YCYLVGRD
+497 YGYLVGRN

-517 ATTAKPAE
+517 ASVSKPAE

-530 KPAQPTNKPSTTTN
+530 KPAQPIETKPAEKPSTTTNVNSDWTKQNGVFVTGGAINLRTGAGTNSKVIAMLPTNTEIKYDAYHTEGQYTWLRQPRANGQYGYLVGRNNGQAWGTFKEGSASVSKPAETKPANKPAQPAEKPSTSTN

-582 EIKYDAYRTEGQ
+582 EVKYDAYRTEGQ

-599 QPRANNEYGYLVGR
+599 QPRANGQYGYLVGR

-627 TATKPAETKPAQPA
+627 KATNAVANKPVQQ
-641 EKPSTTTNVNSDWT
+641 TTPKQVNTNNNASWT
-655 KQNGVF
+655 KQNGTF
-661 VTGGAINLR
+661 ITGGAINLR
-670 TGASTDSKVI
+670 TGASTTSPIIETLPINTVI
-680 TQLPANSEVKYDAYR
+680 KYDAY
-695 TIGQYTWL
+695 
-703 RQPRANN
+703 
-710 EYGYL
+710 
-715 VGRNN
+715 
-720 GQAWGTFKESSA
+720 
-732 ATKPAQTTN
+732 
-741 KPSQPAEKP
+741 
-750 STTTNVNSD
+750 
-759 WTKQNGVFVTGEAI
+759 
-773 NLRTGASTNSKVIAQ
+773 
-788 LPANS
+788 
-793 EVKYDAY
+793 Y
-800 RTIGQYTWLRQP
+800 R
-812 RANNQ
+812 
-817 YGYLV
+817 
-822 GRDNGQAWGTFK
+822 
-834 EGSATTAKP
+834 S
-843 AETKPAQ
+843 
-850 PATKP
+850 
-855 SQPTEK
+855 
-861 PSQPATKPS
+861 
-870 TTTNVNSDWTKQNG
+870 
-884 VFVTGGAI
+884 
-892 NLRTGAS
+892 
-899 TDSKVIT
+899 
-906 QLPANSEVKYDAYR
+906 
-920 TEGQYT
+920 
-926 WLRQPRANNEYGYLV
+926 
-941 GRDNGQAWGTFK
+941 
-953 EGSATTAKPNT
+953 
-964 NTTNNKPAEN
+964 
-974 TNKPSQPSQNTQNE
+974 
-988 EKATWVKQEGTF
+988 
-1000 ITAGPINLRT
+1000 
-1010 APSTKSAIIA
+1010 
-1020 QLPAGSEVNYD
+1020 
-1031 AYYQTGNYVWLRQP
+1031 GNYVWLRQP
-1045 RANNQYGY
+1045 RANGQYGY
-1053 LVGRNNGQA
+1053 LVGRLNNQA
-1062 WGTFGKYRVL
+1062 WGIYR
-1072 KDRADSTQ
+1072 
-1080 YYTSQYNPVFAPW
+1080 
-1093 GCASAALSM
+1093 
-1102 LMKYDGTFKNV
+1102 
-1113 PGSTEY
+1113 
-1119 AKLKYMQDNLPR
+1119 
-1131 NKNLGGQD
+1131 
-1139 GNPYTG
+1139 
-1145 AGFTRVI
+1145 
-1152 LSKALTNYAH
+1152 
-1162 QLGDKNVRD
+1162 
-1171 ISGASL
+1171 
-1177 DTIANLVLDGHPVLY
+1177 
-1192 YGWSSYNGG
+1192 
-1201 GNMARN
+1201 
-1207 HCKVIMGY
+1207 
-1215 NGANNTFLVH
+1215 
-1225 DPLYMNKHFYK
+1225 
-1236 GGGGMREG
+1236 
-1244 IYNGYDLGP
+1244 
-1253 ISWVSANSIAKE
+1253 
-1265 YAYKGGYNALT
+1265 
-1276 I
+1276 

>member
-39 ATDTIPAKSTGVDV
+39 ATDTVPAKSTGVDV

-311 PAEKPSTTTNV
+311 PAEKPSTTTNI

-346 TDSKVITQLPAN
+346 TDSKVIIQLPAN

-381 NEYCYLVGRDNGQ
+381 NEYG
-394 AWGTFKEGSAT
+394 
-405 TAKPAETKPANKPAQ
+405 
-420 PTETKPVEKPSTNTN
+420 
-435 ANSDWT
+435 
-441 KQNGVFVTGGAI
+441 
-453 NLRTGASTNSKVI
+453 
-466 AQLPANSE
+466 
-474 VKYDAYRTI
+474 
-483 GQYTWLRQP
+483 
-492 RANNE
+492 
-497 YCYLVGRD
+497 YLVGRD

-599 QPRANNEYGYLVGR
+599 QPRANGQYGYLVGR
-613 NNGQAWG
+613 DNGQAWG

-627 TATKPAETKPAQPA
+627 SVSKPAETKPANKPAQPIETKPA

-670 TGASTDSKVI
+670 TGASTNSKVI
-680 TQLPANSEVKYDAYR
+680 AMLPTNTEIKYDAYR
-695 TIGQYTWL
+695 TEGQYTWL
-703 RQPRANN
+703 RQPRAN
-710 EYGYL
+710 G
-715 VGRNN
+715 
-720 GQAWGTFKESSA
+720 
-732 ATKPAQTTN
+732 
-741 KPSQPAEKP
+741 
-750 STTTNVNSD
+750 
-759 WTKQNGVFVTGEAI
+759 
-773 NLRTGASTNSKVIAQ
+773 
-788 LPANS
+788 
-793 EVKYDAY
+793 
-800 RTIGQYTWLRQP
+800 
-812 RANNQ
+812 Q

-834 EGSATTAKP
+834 EGSASVSKP
-843 AETKPAQ
+843 AETKPANKPAQ
-850 PATKP
+850 PA
-855 SQPTEK
+855 EK
-861 PSQPATKPS
+861 PSTS
-870 TTTNVNSDWTKQNG
+870 TNVNSDWTKQNG

-899 TDSKVIT
+899 TNSKVIAM
-906 QLPANSEVKYDAYR
+906 LPTNTEVKYDAYR

-926 WLRQPRANNEYGYLV
+926 WLRQPRANG
-941 GRDNGQAWGTFK
+941 
-953 EGSATTAKPNT
+953 
-964 NTTNNKPAEN
+964 
-974 TNKPSQPSQNTQNE
+974 
-988 EKATWVKQEGTF
+988 
-1000 ITAGPINLRT
+1000 
-1010 APSTKSAIIA
+1010 
-1020 QLPAGSEVNYD
+1020 
-1031 AYYQTGNYVWLRQP
+1031 
-1045 RANNQYGY
+1045 QYGY

-1062 WGTFGKYRVL
+1062 WGTFKEGSAKATNAVANKPVQQTTPKQVNTNNNASWTKQNGTFITGGAINLRTG
-1072 KDRADSTQ
+1072 AST
-1080 YYTSQYNPVFAPW
+1080 TSPIIETLPINTVI
-1093 GCASAALSM
+1093 
-1102 LMKYDGTFKNV
+1102 KYDAYYRSGNYV
-1113 PGSTEY
+1113 W
-1119 AKLKYMQDNLPR
+1119 LRQPR
-1131 NKNLGGQD
+1131 ANGQY
-1139 GNPYTG
+1139 GY
-1145 AGFTRVI
+1145 
-1152 LSKALTNYAH
+1152 
-1162 QLGDKNVRD
+1162 
-1171 ISGASL
+1171 
-1177 DTIANLVLDGHPVLY
+1177 LVGRL
-1192 YGWSSYNGG
+1192 
-1201 GNMARN
+1201 
-1207 HCKVIMGY
+1207 
-1215 NGANNTFLVH
+1215 NNQAW
-1225 DPLYMNKHFYK
+1225 
-1236 GGGGMREG
+1236 G
-1244 IYNGYDLGP
+1244 IYR
-1253 ISWVSANSIAKE
+1253 
-1265 YAYKGGYNALT
+1265 
-1276 I
+1276 

>member
-670 TGASTDSKVI
+670 TGASTNSKVI

>member
-39 ATDTIPAKSTGVDV
+39 ATDNVPARSAGVDV
-53 SSWQGTKLDQQA
+53 SSWQSTNLNQQA

-109 GSNSNQAVQ
+109 GSDSNRAVQ

-170 GGYNPMLYSSE
+170 GGYNPMLYSNE

-214 PDYNYFPS
+214 PDFNYFPS

-249 SNKTTADNNNTSTN
+249 SNKTNTNNNTSNN

-278 SQAPANPI
+278 SQAPAR
-286 INNSNATAKPNNN
+286 PNTN
-299 NSTQPAQPTETK
+299 K
-311 PAEKPSTTTNV
+311 PAEKPSTNTNV

-346 TDSKVITQLPAN
+346 TNSKVIAELPAN

-381 NEYCYLVGRDNGQ
+381 NEYGYLVGRNNGQ
-394 AWGTFKEGSAT
+394 AWGTFKEGSA
-405 TAKPAETKPANKPAQ
+405 ATKPAQTTNKPSQ
-420 PTETKPVEKPSTNTN
+420 PAEKPSTTTN
-435 ANSDWT
+435 VNSDWT

-497 YCYLVGRD
+497 YGYLVGRD

-517 ATTAKPAE
+517 ATATKPAE

-530 KPAQPTNKPSTTTN
+530 KPAQPTEKPNTN
-544 VNSDWTKQNGVF
+544 TNANSDWTKQNGIF

-572 KVIAMLPTNT
+572 KVIAQLPANS
-582 EIKYDAYRTEGQ
+582 EVKYDAYRTIGQ

-627 TATKPAETKPAQPA
+627 ATKPAQPAQKPSTNTNVNSDWTKQNGVFVTGGAINLRTGASTNSKVIAELPANSEVKYDAYRTIGQYTWLRQPRANNQYGYLVGRDNGQAWGTFKEGSATATKPAETKQAQPTNKPSQPA
-641 EKPSTTTNVNSDWT
+641 EKPSTNTNVNSDWT

-720 GQAWGTFKESSA
+720 GQAWGTFKEGSA
-732 ATKPAQTTN
+732 EATKPAETKPAN
-741 KPSQPAEKP
+741 KPAEKAQDNAEKEKQA
-750 STTTNVNSD
+750 T
-759 WTKQNGVFVTGEAI
+759 WTKQDGTFITAGAI
-773 NLRTGASTNSKVIAQ
+773 NLRTAPTTKSTIIAQ
-788 LPANS
+788 LPADS

-800 RTIGQYTWLRQP
+800 Y
-812 RANNQ
+812 
-817 YGYLV
+817 
-822 GRDNGQAWGTFK
+822 QA
-834 EGSATTAKP
+834 
-843 AETKPAQ
+843 
-850 PATKP
+850 
-855 SQPTEK
+855 
-861 PSQPATKPS
+861 
-870 TTTNVNSDWTKQNG
+870 
-884 VFVTGGAI
+884 
-892 NLRTGAS
+892 
-899 TDSKVIT
+899 
-906 QLPANSEVKYDAYR
+906 
-920 TEGQYT
+920 
-926 WLRQPRANNEYGYLV
+926 
-941 GRDNGQAWGTFK
+941 
-953 EGSATTAKPNT
+953 
-964 NTTNNKPAEN
+964 
-974 TNKPSQPSQNTQNE
+974 
-988 EKATWVKQEGTF
+988 
-1000 ITAGPINLRT
+1000 
-1010 APSTKSAIIA
+1010 
-1020 QLPAGSEVNYD
+1020 
-1031 AYYQTGNYVWLRQP
+1031 GNYVWLRQP
-1045 RANNQYGY
+1045 RANGQYGY
-1053 LVGRNNGQA
+1053 LVGRVNGQP
-1062 WGTFGKYRVL
+1062 WGTFGKTVQNGR
-1072 KDRADSTQ
+1072 KSTTYNEQGQVIAVHNNANVISQRPELPTGCEATAVAMMLQ
-1080 YYTSQYNPVFAPW
+1080 YAGHNVSKTQVANEMPRSN
-1093 GCASAALSM
+1093 
-1102 LMKYDGTFKNV
+1102 DGNRGFV
-1113 PGSTEY
+1113 
-1119 AKLKYMQDNLPR
+1119 
-1131 NKNLGGQD
+1131 
-1139 GNPYTG
+1139 GNPYSTSGWWVFPTGISPVVDKYIGHHEIMTG
-1145 AGFTRVI
+1145 ASMQRIQNKLRDGHLVVAWVANVDGFVNHT
-1152 LSKALTNYAH
+1152 LALTGY
-1162 QLGDKNVRD
+1162 DSKR
-1171 ISGASL
+1171 
-1177 DTIANLVLDGHPVLY
+1177 LY
-1192 YGWSSYNGG
+1192 YNDPWTGSKGSMSYGE
-1201 GNMARN
+1201 
-1207 HCKVIMGY
+1207 
-1215 NGANNTFLVH
+1215 
-1225 DPLYMNKHFYK
+1225 FYQH
-1236 GGGGMREG
+1236 
-1244 IYNGYDLGP
+1244 
-1253 ISWVSANSIAKE
+1253 W
-1265 YAYKGGYNALT
+1265 NADKQRALSY
-1276 I
+1276 

>member
-39 ATDTIPAKSTGVDV
+39 ATDTVPAKSTGVDV
-53 SSWQGTKLDQQA
+53 SSWQGTNLDQQA

-311 PAEKPSTTTNV
+311 PAEKPSTTTNI

-346 TDSKVITQLPAN
+346 TDSKVIIQLPAN

-381 NEYCYLVGRDNGQ
+381 NEYG
-394 AWGTFKEGSAT
+394 
-405 TAKPAETKPANKPAQ
+405 
-420 PTETKPVEKPSTNTN
+420 
-435 ANSDWT
+435 
-441 KQNGVFVTGGAI
+441 
-453 NLRTGASTNSKVI
+453 
-466 AQLPANSE
+466 
-474 VKYDAYRTI
+474 
-483 GQYTWLRQP
+483 
-492 RANNE
+492 
-497 YCYLVGRD
+497 YLVGRD

-599 QPRANNEYGYLVGR
+599 QPRANGQYGYLVGR
-613 NNGQAWG
+613 DNGQAWG

-627 TATKPAETKPAQPA
+627 SVSKPAETKPANKPAQPIETKPA

-670 TGASTDSKVI
+670 TGASTNSKVI
-680 TQLPANSEVKYDAYR
+680 AMLPTNTEIKYDAYR
-695 TIGQYTWL
+695 TEGQYTWL
-703 RQPRANN
+703 RQPRAN
-710 EYGYL
+710 G
-715 VGRNN
+715 
-720 GQAWGTFKESSA
+720 
-732 ATKPAQTTN
+732 
-741 KPSQPAEKP
+741 
-750 STTTNVNSD
+750 
-759 WTKQNGVFVTGEAI
+759 
-773 NLRTGASTNSKVIAQ
+773 
-788 LPANS
+788 
-793 EVKYDAY
+793 
-800 RTIGQYTWLRQP
+800 
-812 RANNQ
+812 Q

-834 EGSATTAKP
+834 EGSASVSKP
-843 AETKPAQ
+843 AETKPANKPAQ
-850 PATKP
+850 PA
-855 SQPTEK
+855 EK
-861 PSQPATKPS
+861 PSTS
-870 TTTNVNSDWTKQNG
+870 TNVNSDWTKQNG

-899 TDSKVIT
+899 TNSKVIAM
-906 QLPANSEVKYDAYR
+906 LPTNTEVKYDAYR

-926 WLRQPRANNEYGYLV
+926 WLRQPRANG
-941 GRDNGQAWGTFK
+941 
-953 EGSATTAKPNT
+953 
-964 NTTNNKPAEN
+964 
-974 TNKPSQPSQNTQNE
+974 
-988 EKATWVKQEGTF
+988 
-1000 ITAGPINLRT
+1000 
-1010 APSTKSAIIA
+1010 
-1020 QLPAGSEVNYD
+1020 
-1031 AYYQTGNYVWLRQP
+1031 
-1045 RANNQYGY
+1045 QYGY

-1062 WGTFGKYRVL
+1062 WGTFKEGSAKATNAVANKPVQQTTPKQVNTNNNASWTKQNGTFITGGAINLRTG
-1072 KDRADSTQ
+1072 AST
-1080 YYTSQYNPVFAPW
+1080 TSPIIETLPINTVI
-1093 GCASAALSM
+1093 
-1102 LMKYDGTFKNV
+1102 KYDAYYRSGNYVWLRQPRANGQYGYLVGRLNNQAWGT
-1113 PGSTEY
+1113 Y
-1119 AKLKYMQDNLPR
+1119 R
-1131 NKNLGGQD
+1131 
-1139 GNPYTG
+1139 
-1145 AGFTRVI
+1145 
-1152 LSKALTNYAH
+1152 
-1162 QLGDKNVRD
+1162 
-1171 ISGASL
+1171 
-1177 DTIANLVLDGHPVLY
+1177 
-1192 YGWSSYNGG
+1192 
-1201 GNMARN
+1201 
-1207 HCKVIMGY
+1207 
-1215 NGANNTFLVH
+1215 
-1225 DPLYMNKHFYK
+1225 
-1236 GGGGMREG
+1236 
-1244 IYNGYDLGP
+1244 
-1253 ISWVSANSIAKE
+1253 
-1265 YAYKGGYNALT
+1265 
-1276 I
+1276 